1 MKIAIVGGSGKMGQ
15 WFARF
20 FREDGHEVLLIGRNE
35 GKLHEVQRGID
46 VTVSTDVAE
55 VRSADLI
62 VVSVPPDAFEPVV
75 RRLAT
80 HTRQEQV
87 IVDVSSV
94 KAEPVA
100 TMHRHIKAGQI
111 LGTHPVFGPG
121 ARDMS
126 NHNFVLTPTNET
138 ETALAHRAREYLEG
152 KGARVA
158 LMTPE
163 EHDEVMTVV
172 LGLAHFIAIVSADT
186 LLGSNRFQRTKEIG
200 GTTYQLLRTLVESVV
215 SEDPELY
222 ASLQMSFP
230 GIEEVEGR
238 FLRNVETWAALVR
251 NRDRDGF
258 AERLSTLKSTLAK
271 ADPDFRQAYDDMY
284 RLTDN
289 HQP

>member
-20 FREDGHEVLLIGRNE
+20 FREEGQEVLLTGRSE
-35 GKLHEVQRGID
+35 GRLREVQRQID
-46 VTVSTDVAE
+46 VTVSTDIAE
-55 VRSADLI
+55 VRQADLI

-75 RRLAT
+75 RQLAR

-87 IVDVSSV
+87 IVDVTSV

-100 TMHRHIKAGQI
+100 AMHRHIKAGQI

-121 ARDMS
+121 ARDMT
-126 NHNFVLTPTNET
+126 NHNFVLTPTNER
-138 ETALAHRAREYLEG
+138 ETALAHRVRDYLQG
-152 KGARVA
+152 KGAHVT

-172 LGLAHFIAIVSADT
+172 LGLAHFIAIASADT
-186 LLGSNRFQRTKEIG
+186 LLGSDRFQQMKEIG
-200 GTTYQLLRTLVESVV
+200 GTTYKLLHTLVESVV

-238 FLRNVETWAALVR
+238 FLANVETWASLVR
-251 NRDRDGF
+251 NRDRAGF
-258 AERLSTLKSTLAK
+258 AERLSALKGVLAK
-271 ADPDFRQAYDDMY
+271 TDPDFRQAYDDMY
-284 RLTDN
+284 RLTEGP
-289 HQP
+289 QP

>member
-1 MKIAIVGGSGKMGQ
+1 MKIAIVGGSGRMGQ

-20 FREDGHEVLLIGRNE
+20 FREDSHEVLIIGRSE
-35 GKLHEVQRGID
+35 GKLHEIQRRID
-46 VTVSTDVAE
+46 VTVSTDIAE
-55 VRSADLI
+55 VQHADLI

-75 RRLAT
+75 RQLAQ
-80 HTRQEQV
+80 HTRPEQV
-87 IVDVSSV
+87 IVDVTSV

-100 TMHRHIKAGQI
+100 VMHRHIKAGKI

-121 ARDMS
+121 ARYMK
-126 NHNFVLTPTNET
+126 NHNFVLTPTNEG
-138 ETALAHRAREYLEG
+138 ETALAHHVREYLEG

-186 LLGSNRFQRTKEIG
+186 LLDNSRFQQTKDIG
-200 GTTYQLLRTLVESVV
+200 GTTYKLLRTLVESVV

-230 GIEEVEGR
+230 GIQEAESR
-238 FLRNVETWAALVR
+238 FLANVETWAALVR

-258 AERLSTLKSTLAK
+258 AERLNALKSTLAK
-271 ADPDFRQAYDDMY
+271 SDPDFRQAYDDMY
-284 RLTDN
+284 RLTD
-289 HQP
+289 

>member
-20 FREDGHEVLLIGRNE
+20 FREDDHEVILIGRSE
-35 GKLHEVQRGID
+35 SKLHEVQQRID
-46 VTVSTDVAE
+46 VTVSTDIAE
-55 VRSADLI
+55 VRHADLI

-75 RRLAT
+75 RQLAR
-80 HTRQEQV
+80 HTRHEQV
-87 IVDVSSV
+87 IVDVTSV

-100 TMHRHIKAGQI
+100 AMHRHIKAGQI

-126 NHNFVLTPTNET
+126 NHNFVLTPTNER

-186 LLGSNRFQRTKEIG
+186 LLGSNRFQQTKDIG

-230 GIEEVEGR
+230 GIEELQGR
-238 FLRNVETWAALVR
+238 FLTNVEDWAALVR

-258 AERLSTLKSTLAK
+258 AQRLSALKSTLAK
-271 ADPDFRQAYDDMY
+271 TDPDFRQAYDDMY
-284 RLTDN
+284 RLTDRP
-289 HQP
+289 QP

>member
-20 FREDGHEVLLIGRNE
+20 FRADGHEVLLTGRSE
-35 GKLHEVQRGID
+35 RKLQEVQRQID
-46 VTVSTDVAE
+46 VAVTTDVAE
-55 VRSADLI
+55 VRHADLI
-62 VVSVPPDAFEPVV
+62 VVSVPLDAFEPVV
-75 RRLAT
+75 RQLAP
-80 HTRQEQV
+80 HTRRDQV
-87 IVDVSSV
+87 IVDVTSL
-94 KAEPVA
+94 KTEPVA
-100 TMHRHIKAGQI
+100 VMHRHIKAGEI

-121 ARDMS
+121 ARDMA
-126 NHNFVLTPTNET
+126 NHNFVLTPTNER
-138 ETALAHRAREYLEG
+138 ETALAHRVRDYLQA

-186 LLGSNRFQRTKEIG
+186 LLGGDRFQQMKEIG
-200 GTTYQLLRTLVESVV
+200 GTTYKLLHTLVESVV

-238 FLRNVETWAALVR
+238 FLANVETWAELVR
-251 NRDRDGF
+251 NRDRAGF
-258 AERLSTLKSTLAK
+258 AERLSALKGVLAK
-271 ADPDFRQAYDDMY
+271 TDPDFRRAYDDMY
-284 RLTDN
+284 RLTEGP
-289 HQP
+289 QP